1 MIERRTILKGAGAA
15 LTTSLF
21 TGRVKGANDRISVG
35 HIGIGAMGSSNLGHA
50 LKLSDTVEP
59 VAVCDVY
66 KPHLDKAVATAA
78 KAGKTVKA
86 VKDFREVLAD
96 KSIDAVCISTPDHWH
111 AYMSVEA
118 CKAGKDVFVE
128 KPASVYVEEGQ
139 KMVQAA
145 RKYKRVVQA
154 GTMQRSGGYFKKA
167 AELVKSGIIGEVT
180 FVHTWQSGATKK
192 EGWGKPADGPVPEGL
207 DWDMWLGPAPKV
219 PFNKNRWGVGVTT
232 FPTFRYFWDYAGGA
246 MTDWGVHLIDPCA
259 SMLWR
264 TDADFDFSAWATSSM
279 CRTTYGHAGHDD
291 RNVSISQVHADVR
304 KPHRQSNADV
314 CRARRGER
322 RFTEPQPTCHRH
334 AWRLLAD
341 SRTEGSKVEAQT
353 YENNQRDARPEHV
366 PHWKN
371 FIECVKS
378 RAKPISDIETCVRS
392 STACILANLSMR
404 HKTWLDW
411 DETNWT
417 VKQSN
422 VQTAPEGE
430 VSLAVETG
438 RLVTKLAF
446 SSAAFNLKACAPKF
460 QALPLVPRHAA
471 A

>member
-21 TGRVKGANDRISVG
+21 TGRVKGANDRISVA
-35 HIGIGAMGSSNLGHA
+35 HIGIGAMGSSNLGFA
-50 LKLSDTVEP
+50 LKLSDDVEP

-66 KPHLDKAVATAA
+66 QPHLEKGVAAAA

-86 VKDFREVLAD
+86 VKDFREILAD

-111 AYMSVEA
+111 AYMTVEA

-154 GTMQRSGGYFKKA
+154 GTMQRSGGYFLKA
-167 AELVKSGIIGEVT
+167 AELVKSGILGEVT

-192 EGWGKPADGPVPEGL
+192 EGWGRPADSPVPEGL
-207 DWDMWLGPAPKV
+207 DWEMWLGPAPKV

-246 MTDWGVHLIDPCA
+246 MTDWGVHLIDPVHQCFGEPMPSA
-259 SMLWR
+259 ISAQGGKLYVDDNVDTPDTMMATFRYPKFML
-264 TDADFDFSAWATSSM
+264 
-279 CRTTYGHAGHDD
+279 TY
-291 RNVSISQVHADVR
+291 
-304 KPHRQSNADV
+304 
-314 CRARRGER
+314 E
-322 RFTEPQPTCHRH
+322 
-334 AWRLLAD
+334 
-341 SRTEGSKVEAQT
+341 SRTANPMPMFANQGAGTAIHGTEANIIVTRGGCWLIPNNKSKVEAQT
-353 YENNQRDARPEHV
+353 YENNPQMRDLNI

-371 FIECVKS
+371 FIECIKS
-378 RAKPISDIETCVRS
+378 REKPISDIETCVRS

-422 VQTAPEGE
+422 VRPH
-430 VSLAVETG
+430 
-438 RLVTKLAF
+438 
-446 SSAAFNLKACAPKF
+446 LKAKYRSPWK
-460 QALPLVPRHAA
+460 LEV
-471 A
+471 

>member
-35 HIGIGAMGSSNLGHA
+35 HIGIGAMGSSNLGFA
-50 LKLSDTVEP
+50 LKLSDDVEP

-66 KPHLDKAVATAA
+66 QPHLDKAVAAAA
-78 KAGKTVKA
+78 KAEKKVKA
-86 VKDFREVLAD
+86 VKDFREILAD

-111 AYMSVEA
+111 AYMTVEA

-154 GTMQRSGGYFKKA
+154 GTMQRSGGYFLKA
-167 AELVKSGIIGEVT
+167 AELVKSGILGEVT

-207 DWDMWLGPAPKV
+207 DWEMWLGPAPKV

-246 MTDWGVHLIDPCA
+246 MTDWGVHLIDPVHQCFGEPMPSA
-259 SMLWR
+259 ISAQGGKLYVDDNVDTPDTMMATFRYPKFML
-264 TDADFDFSAWATSSM
+264 
-279 CRTTYGHAGHDD
+279 TY
-291 RNVSISQVHADVR
+291 
-304 KPHRQSNADV
+304 
-314 CRARRGER
+314 E
-322 RFTEPQPTCHRH
+322 
-334 AWRLLAD
+334 
-341 SRTEGSKVEAQT
+341 SRTANPMPMFANQGAGTAIHGTEANIIVTRGGCWLIPNRNSKVEAQT
-353 YENNQRDARPEHV
+353 YENNNAMRDLNI

-371 FIECVKS
+371 FIACIKS
-378 RAKPISDIETCVRS
+378 REKPISDIETCVRS

-422 VQTAPEGE
+422 VRPH
-430 VSLAVETG
+430 
-438 RLVTKLAF
+438 
-446 SSAAFNLKACAPKF
+446 LKAKYRSPWK
-460 QALPLVPRHAA
+460 LEV
-471 A
+471 